1 MAEIVFISTVF
12 GEVYAIAKD
21 VYEIVRD
28 MKQAQ
33 REMCELGELCGTL
46 QPTIQRLNSHYE
58 GNPLAPTNE
67 LKELK
72 TSLDRG
78 KHLVNKY
85 QERKSRAILMAKRVL
100 GRQTPRAK
108 FEKCIENITKARNAL
123 IAPLLTDLVLD
134 SKEHGTMLKQIMS
147 DNSAH
152 GEHAEEMLRRLEEG
166 NVALRRAQIQITEQN
181 THLLQELAEMRRQV
195 ITEEPE
201 PVVELNQLLEQ
212 KIQEKKEE
220 KMRNMTP
227 EQIAIQDD
235 SEWEDLD
242 PAKVVTNFMQHVS
255 VEVAAAS
262 ALHVSEVDQKKFARR
277 DQLLSLQ
284 RTLRD
289 QRTQMEKCIARANA
303 AYVYKEKV
311 NLRDR
316 YLQKEEKQRARGRQ
330 LPNTQQMILD
340 SATETIEELRKEWGY
355 GNTAP
360 DDLDLWLSE
369 TIRAMYTDQKFL
381 SLSRFIHVQLPT
393 QLEDCQVNGVELE
406 FLWQKLNAREN
417 PDGKMNRG
425 KLLTEYARVVEA
437 VGDELNAAQNDVQT
451 VLHART
457 VDRLGAKMETEAK
470 QLEAKLVALN
480 ESIGSSLPSGP
491 FEVKQ
496 IVASVR
502 SAMEDGPLLD
512 LLTKQNEKLR
522 TLQESIG
529 EIGGLIDDAAQD
541 TAILTVQKIREAQE
555 DQGLG

>member
-1 MAEIVFISTVF
+1 
-12 GEVYAIAKD
+12 
-21 VYEIVRD
+21 
-28 MKQAQ
+28 
-33 REMCELGELCGTL
+33 
-46 QPTIQRLNSHYE
+46 
-58 GNPLAPTNE
+58 
-67 LKELK
+67 
-72 TSLDRG
+72 
-78 KHLVNKY
+78 
-85 QERKSRAILMAKRVL
+85 
-100 GRQTPRAK
+100 
-108 FEKCIENITKARNAL
+108 
-123 IAPLLTDLVLD
+123 
-134 SKEHGTMLKQIMS
+134 MLKQIMS

-201 PVVELNQLLEQ
+201 PVVELNQLLVQKIQ

-316 YLQKEEKQRARGRQ
+316 YLQKEEKRRARGTQ